1 MVMETSKILLMPYNA
16 VLLLSLL
23 VIASPFLIP
32 ANYLAYAHTFSSSE
46 SAEFMSLVDRIRA
59 ETQLVTLNLENN
71 NVALAQTH
79 AQRAAVLPDN
89 LTLSEIRER
98 NTRIADSLENGLAQL
113 EANVTSLTSGSQ
125 EQIPPDTIQAINES
139 VMSLN
144 DTLSEAVTVRVES
157 DQQNNATMWA
167 LVLAD
172 LVNTVLADYGNATGA
187 PFDLTDVSNLAG
199 MEGMQMNH
207 TNNNMT
213 MMMDEGHTQTSANSS
228 GNDVMSME
236 RNSTAVSSMMSN
248 MTTSNIVEEAAY
260 QSAQYVLSN
269 TILRLFTETLKPLSL
284 NTDEIPSESDN
295 ATSDDNATVMTQEEE
310 QQQQTST
317 GNLTSNID
325 KLEAG
330 LILLRDNIEN
340 KATPTEVMTTA
351 HLQIHPLLMQ
361 MYGLTT
367 VPQEGEQHSQ
377 HTTVS

>member
-1 MVMETSKILLMPYNA
+1 METSKILRMPYKA
-16 VLLLSLL
+16 VLLLALL

-32 ANYLAYAHTFSSSE
+32 ANYLVYAHTFSSSE
-46 SAEFMSLVDRIRA
+46 SAEFLSLVDRIRA
-59 ETQLVTLNLENN
+59 ETQLVALNLENN
-71 NVALAQTH
+71 NVTLAQTH

-98 NTRIADSLENGLAQL
+98 NTRIADSLENGLEQL

-125 EQIPPDTIQAINES
+125 QQIPPDTIQDINES

-144 DTLSEAVTVRVES
+144 DILAEAVTVRVES

-172 LVNTVLADYGNATGA
+172 LVNAALSDYGNATGA

-213 MMMDEGHTQTSANSS
+213 MMMDEEQTQMSANSS
-228 GNDVMSME
+228 GDDIMSME
-236 RNSTAVSSMMSN
+236 RNSNATTSSMSN
-248 MTTSNIVEEAAY
+248 MTTTIIVDEAAY
-260 QSAQYVLSN
+260 QSAQYVSSN
-269 TILRLFTETLKPLSL
+269 TILRLFNETLKPLTQSI
-284 NTDEIPSESDN
+284 NEASGETGN
-295 ATSDDNATVMTQEEE
+295 ATSTDNVTAMPQE
-310 QQQQTST
+310 QQQTSA
-317 GNLTSNID
+317 GNSTSNID
-325 KLEAG
+325 KLEAA
-330 LILLRDNIEN
+330 LMLLSGNIEN
-340 KATPTEVMTTA
+340 NATPTEVMTTA

-367 VPQEGEQHSQ
+367 VPQEGEVHSQ
-377 HTTVS
+377 HTP

>member
-1 MVMETSKILLMPYNA
+1 
-16 VLLLSLL
+16 
-23 VIASPFLIP
+23 
-32 ANYLAYAHTFSSSE
+32 
-46 SAEFMSLVDRIRA
+46 
-59 ETQLVTLNLENN
+59 LE
-71 NVALAQTH
+71 
-79 AQRAAVLPDN
+79 
-89 LTLSEIRER
+89 
-98 NTRIADSLENGLAQL
+98 QL

-213 MMMDEGHTQTSANSS
+213 MMMDEEHTQMSANSS

-236 RNSTAVSSMMSN
+236 RNSTTVSSMSN
-248 MTTSNIVEEAAY
+248 MTTTNIVEEAAY
-260 QSAQYVLSN
+260 QSAQYVSSN
-269 TILRLFTETLKPLSL
+269 TILRLFNETLKPFSL
-284 NTDEIPSESDN
+284 NTDEIPSESGN
-295 ATSDDNATVMTQEEE
+295 STSDDNATVMTQEE
-310 QQQQTST
+310 QQQQTSI

-330 LILLRDNIEN
+330 LMLLRDDIAN

-367 VPQEGEQHSQ
+367 VPQEVEQHSQ